1 MKATIY
7 DIAREAGVSIAT
19 VSKVINAKG
28 KISQEKRNEI
38 MAIMDRLNYQPSV
51 IASALTGKHTYT
63 IGLLIPDIANP
74 FFAEVARAVEER
86 GHQLG
91 YSVIICGTDNRDE
104 RIEQYITVLRQKRV
118 DGIIIGTGVGDSV
131 MLQELSASM
140 PTVVIGREA
149 LPASELFRQRKEG
162 MDVRSSRG
170 GLAREPEGKRMA
182 AAYGRQPHQLP
193 VHSETELNRYAE
205 PAPVNVHTVVADD
218 WQGGRVAADHLLQLR
233 HNKVAV
239 LSESLSISSSRE
251 RLRGFRER
259 LAEQGVVLADEH
271 VRQCKYRVEDGKRQA
286 VALLAADDRPTA
298 LFCCN
303 DLLAVGALQAAK
315 EAGIRVPEQLSV
327 ISFDNTILAS
337 VTDPP
342 LTSIAQPMEQ
352 LGASAVD
359 LLLQEFDGP
368 QPVKR
373 RIALQTELIVRSSTA
388 AAVVQ

>member
-19 VSKVINAKG
+19 VSKVINSKG
-28 KISQEKRNEI
+28 KISLEKRNEI
-38 MAIMDRLNYQPSV
+38 MEIMNRLNYQPSV

-104 RIEQYITVLRQKRV
+104 RIEQYISVLRQKRV
-118 DGIIIGTGVGDSV
+118 DGIIIGTGIGDPAI
-131 MLQELSASM
+131 LRELSASM
-140 PTVVIGREA
+140 PTVIIGREA
-149 LPASELFRQRKEG
+149 LLTASGTGVVQPQAAVGERKQE
-162 MDVRSSRG
+162 R
-170 GLAREPEGKRMA
+170 LARAAEGGA
-182 AAYGRQPHQLP
+182 RQTDRAL
-193 VHSETELNRYAE
+193 TA
-205 PAPVNVHTVVADD
+205 VNVHTVVADD
-218 WQGGRVAADHLLQLR
+218 RQGGRTAADHLLQLGHMR
-233 HNKVAV
+233 LAV
-239 LSESLSISSSRE
+239 LSESLAISSSRE

-259 LAEQGVVLADEH
+259 LAEQGIQMADEY
-271 VRQCKYRVEDGKRQA
+271 VKQCKYRVEDGKRQA
-286 VALLAADDRPTA
+286 TELLAASDRPTA

-315 EAGIRVPEQLSV
+315 EAGIRVPEDLSV
-327 ISFDNTILAS
+327 VSFDNTILAS

-352 LGASAVD
+352 LGTAAMD
-359 LLLQEFDGP
+359 LLVQEFDSP
-368 QPVKR
+368 QAEKQ
-373 RIALQTELIVRSSTA
+373 RISLRTELIVRESTA
-388 AAVVQ
+388 TAATDG